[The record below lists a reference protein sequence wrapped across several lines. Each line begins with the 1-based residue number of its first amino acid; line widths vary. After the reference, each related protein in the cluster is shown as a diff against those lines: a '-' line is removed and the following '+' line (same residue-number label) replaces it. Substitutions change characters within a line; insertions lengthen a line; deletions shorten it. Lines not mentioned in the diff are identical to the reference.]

1 MFKTR
6 KEMQSLIDASRK
18 SLANA
23 EEQIQ
28 ERNEIIRNQL
38 EENARLK
45 EKVKVLEINVDF
57 LINNLSAKKREL
69 VTDYQSKN

>member
-1 MFKTR
+1 MFRSR
-6 KEMQSLIDASRK
+6 KEMQSLINASRK

-28 ERNEIIRNQL
+28 ERNEIIRNEI
-38 EENARLK
+38 EENARLR
-45 EKVKVLEINVDF
+45 EKVKDLEINVDF

-69 VTDYQSKN
+69 VRPQNQN

>member
-23 EEQIQ
+23 ED
-28 ERNEIIRNQL
+28 EITR
-38 EENARLK
+38 R
-45 EKVKVLEINVDF
+45 EK
-57 LINNLSAKKREL
+57 LIEM
-69 VTDYQSKN
+69 